1 MIRSIVPVKIRERCR
16 EDQTVGILEKR
27 YIQHYKQYVLYL
39 FFCPKRG
46 KHWRNVAKY
55 LDVSE
60 RFRRSK
66 SDDRSYISDESCRQY
81 MQTVSDERS
90 NVNEAY
96 QQLFHPVEGSR
107 KGNRKSS
114 QENIYGRKLSAPIPS
129 ISDEASMRRLL
140 KQNYR

>member
-1 MIRSIVPVKIRERCR
+1 MQGRSDSWNFGKKVYSTLLTICP
-16 EDQTVGILEKR
+16 LS
-27 YIQHYKQYVLYL
+27 L
-39 FFCPKRG
+39 FCPKRG